1 MVYIVG
7 FIFFSQYWIYLFNL
21 TSESSPTKFPN
32 SPYPNLDD
40 LTGKYLIPVMYKFE
54 FGRNMKNAY
63 YYSFGVE
70 LTTVQ

>member
-7 FIFFSQYWIYLFNL
+7 CIFFCQYWIYLFNL
-21 TSESSPTKFPN
+21 TSESSPTPFPN
-32 SPYPNLDD
+32 SPSPSLDD
-40 LTGKYLIPVMYKFE
+40 LTGKYFIPVMYKFE

-70 LTTVQ
+70 LTTV